1 MKHSNQPAVI
11 PSILEGSPEGMDNM
25 LKMLACGHRGTF
37 LSIPPDFSQFKDCH
51 PDLHEA
57 ILRNCSV
64 YIALADTQ
72 PIREGDGDA

>member
-11 PSILEGSPEGMDNM
+11 PSIPVYSPDVGVDYLN
-25 LKMLACGHRGTF
+25 LLACGHQGMF
-37 LSIPPDFSQFKDCH
+37 LSIPPDLSQFKDCH

-64 YIALADTQ
+64 YIALADAQ
-72 PIREGDGDA
+72 QRPEGDRNA

>member
-1 MKHSNQPAVI
+1 MKHSNQPPVI
-11 PSILEGSPEGMDNM
+11 PSIPVYWPDVDIDYLN
-25 LKMLACGHRGTF
+25 LLACGHQSTIF
-37 LSIPPDFSQFKDCH
+37 SIPPDLSQLKDCH

-72 PIREGDGDA
+72 SIREGDGDA

>member
-11 PSILEGSPEGMDNM
+11 PSIPVYSPDVGVDYLN
-25 LKMLACGHRGTF
+25 LLACGHQGTI
-37 LSIPPDFSQFKDCH
+37 LSIPLDLSQFKDCH

-57 ILRNCSV
+57 IFRNCSV